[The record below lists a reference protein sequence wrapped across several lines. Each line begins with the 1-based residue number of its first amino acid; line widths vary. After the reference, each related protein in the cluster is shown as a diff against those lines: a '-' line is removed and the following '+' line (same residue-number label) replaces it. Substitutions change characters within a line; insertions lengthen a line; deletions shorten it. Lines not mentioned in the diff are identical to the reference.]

1 MNRKLTAYLNQHSA
15 CFLSDDIAYF
25 FKQIRGL
32 AYLLRLT
39 QVIRIKHPLDIEFML
54 VNIFFSKAM

>member
-1 MNRKLTAYLNQHSA
+1 MNRKLTVYLSQHSA

-32 AYLLRLT
+32 ASLLRLT
-39 QVIRIKHPLDIEFML
+39 QVIRNKHPLDLEL
-54 VNIFFSKAM
+54 CL

>member
-32 AYLLRLT
+32 ASLLRLT
-39 QVIRIKHPLDIEFML
+39 QVIRNKHPLDLEL
-54 VNIFFSKAM
+54 CL